1 MNMFPGILYIV
12 DNIDNIAGAIN
23 ANPYGKHVVLNLS
36 EDESATKVADIF
48 RNITQDA
55 TILCPP
61 PGATYMEIDGNIAGF
76 KDYYSEY
83 LYSEEVKRFILLIL
97 CAIHHGANV
106 YMYIPEFTDESL
118 WIGLLMNHFKSEYGV
133 NIGLVGK
140 RFLYDPTMI
149 SKILYE
155 MYMIDLINPFEFISF
170 LPDMNLGYP
179 NLIYKLAADLSRF
192 GCETNNVIEFVMQ
205 CKDMQRNTAIKYN
218 TDRLLLRPAIIF
230 G

>member
-1 MNMFPGILYIV
+1 
-12 DNIDNIAGAIN
+12 
-23 ANPYGKHVVLNLS
+23 
-36 EDESATKVADIF
+36 
-48 RNITQDA
+48 
-55 TILCPP
+55 
-61 PGATYMEIDGNIAGF
+61 
-76 KDYYSEY
+76 
-83 LYSEEVKRFILLIL
+83 
-97 CAIHHGANV
+97 
-106 YMYIPEFTDESL
+106 
-118 WIGLLMNHFKSEYGV
+118 
-133 NIGLVGK
+133 
-140 RFLYDPTMI
+140 
-149 SKILYE
+149 